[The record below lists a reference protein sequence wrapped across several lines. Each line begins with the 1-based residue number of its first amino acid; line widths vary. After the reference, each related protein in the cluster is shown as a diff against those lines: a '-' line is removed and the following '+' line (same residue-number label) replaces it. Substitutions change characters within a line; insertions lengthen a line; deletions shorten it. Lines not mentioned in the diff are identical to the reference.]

1 MRRVPL
7 LFPAAIAFLLL
18 AGGCGEEPAEE
29 AGPADQTS
37 AAGEL
42 AQPPSAG
49 APRATQPGFAPD
61 TMRAEAAEADT
72 SVRLEPA
79 PTTSELSVD
88 SIVMQYRNHYAA
100 GQVDAATEGGEG
112 TSAEI
117 EEEAKRRTALD
128 FGYVEQTAWSDM
140 VADLTQEQRAELTR
154 RIEQATRE
162 LDQALQRE
170 GVPTEP

>member
-1 MRRVPL
+1 MRRVTL

-29 AGPADQTS
+29 AGPADETS

-72 SVRLEPA
+72 SVQLEPA
-79 PTTSELSVD
+79 PTTSELDVD

-100 GQVDAATEGGEG
+100 GQVDVATEGGTG
-112 TSAEI
+112 TAAEI
-117 EEEAKRRTALD
+117 EDEAKRRAALD
-128 FGYVEQTAWSDM
+128 FGYVEQTAWADM
-140 VADLTQEQRAELTR
+140 VADLTREQRAELTR
-154 RIEQATRE
+154 RIEQANRE
-162 LDQALQRE
+162 LDQALRRE
-170 GVPTEP
+170 GVPAER

>member
-7 LFPAAIAFLLL
+7 LFPSIAFLLL

-29 AGPADQTS
+29 AGPADETS

-49 APRATQPGFAPD
+49 APRATQPGFTPD
-61 TMRAEAAEADT
+61 TMRGEAEADT
-72 SVRLEPA
+72 SFQPA
-79 PTTSELSVD
+79 PTTSDLSVD
-88 SIVMQYRNHYAA
+88 SIVAQYRNHYAA
-100 GQVDAATEGGEG
+100 GQVDVATEGGEG

-140 VADLTQEQRAELTR
+140 VADLTQEQRAELSR

-162 LDQALQRE
+162 LDQALRRE